1 MLYYALLFLL
11 VATISLT
18 NRNGA
23 AVRTLPAWLGG
34 KITTCSMEFF
44 N

>member
-18 NRNGA
+18 DRYGA
-23 AVRTLPAWLGG
+23 VVRTLPACALAA
-34 KITTCSMEFF
+34 I
-44 N
+44 